1 MTTIAVAIVGRA
13 ITIWLAMQERSHE
26 QIYKTNT
33 KNEAKRLW
41 SKTFAIKKLKE
52 RFNCM
57 GSNRKKSNIA
67 IAILKIVHF
76 EKVPKNIS
84 YFGDTNNIFVK
95 LVYDGISVKNEILDI
110 I

>member
-1 MTTIAVAIVGRA
+1 MNQSTKSIQKIKQRGYDPKLA
-13 ITIWLAMQERSHE
+13 IT
-26 QIYKTNT
+26 
-33 KNEAKRLW
+33 
-41 SKTFAIKKLKE
+41 KLKE

-67 IAILKIVHF
+67 IAILEIVHL
-76 EKVPKNIS
+76 ERVPKIIS
-84 YFGDTNNIFVK
+84 HFGGTNNFVK